1 MIHRCVVCGR
11 LASEP
16 CNRPVHDAHYRM
28 WEADAARRRDG
39 GNRHQPLGPDLDIWV
54 MLQALRRVSA

>member
-28 WEADAARRRDG
+28 WEADAALRVAG
-39 GNRHQPLGPDLDIWV
+39 GKRPYPLGEHAVWV